1 MPAQGWEQCGV
12 MWLGFPALVPWGLSP
27 WGARCWGHKE
37 EHRSGGSLG
46 ALHQP
51 PPRALSFSTAV
62 WQPPCSGQASTG
74 TSRESQ
80 GVLAMMHKP
89 SHIFLLPPKTRE
101 QKGTPPLP
109 MDNRAGKED

>member
-1 MPAQGWEQCGV
+1 MPARGWEQCAV
-12 MWLGFPALVPWGLSP
+12 MWLGVPCSGPVGFEPMGCPVLGTQRRAQVGGGPCTSP
-27 WGARCWGHKE
+27 H
-37 EHRSGGSLG
+37 
-46 ALHQP
+46 
-51 PPRALSFSTAV
+51 RALSFSTAV

-109 MDNRAGKED
+109 MDNRAGKGD